1 MDELDGGRSPARFS
15 RKTTKDGNECDEITR
30 FACLCK
36 VIAFWTELYR
46 VSVHANLP
54 MAERG

>member
-1 MDELDGGRSPARFS
+1 MKQKR
-15 RKTTKDGNECDEITR
+15 DGNERDEITR

-46 VSVHANLP
+46 VSVHANLA